1 MGAVPSE
8 GVGSDEALAIL
19 DEDGEELIL
28 DGFEAT
34 VMLGLTQGFEAATV
48 SACPSCRSRV
58 LACVAV
64 TDLLR
69 ERPGHPRGRELVELA
84 EDAPTLHLY
93 VQDLATRCGHPAWLD
108 PGFTEWADVLHDLGD
123 RTRRP
128 R

>member
-1 MGAVPSE
+1 M
-8 GVGSDEALAIL
+8 GSDASLLIL

-48 SACPSCRSRV
+48 SACPNCRSCV
-58 LACVAV
+58 LASVAV
-64 TDLLR
+64 ADLLR
-69 ERPGHPRGRELVELA
+69 DRPGHPRGRELTELA

-93 VQDLATRCGHPAWLD
+93 VRDLTTSCTHPGWLD
-108 PGFTEWADVLHDLGD
+108 PGFTEWAEVLHEVGD
-123 RTRRP
+123 QSRRP